1 MPQQSSN
8 DTEIVIR
15 LLAGDRAGF
24 VRLYDQYSGLIYG
37 VALRVLRNAAGA
49 QDIVQEVFLQLWR
62 NPASFDPQR
71 GRLAP
76 WLAVLTRHKA
86 VDALRK
92 RRFEMESSEILL
104 PSSAVT
110 VEPDYTTV
118 EAEKAQRLMKQLPVE
133 QREVL
138 ELAYLDGLTHVE
150 IASRLGQPLGTVK
163 SRIRLGLLFLRKEL
177 TA

>member
-8 DTEIVIR
+8 DTEIVTR

-92 RRFEMESSEILL
+92 RRFEMESSEIPL

-118 EAEKAQRLMKQLPVE
+118 DAEKAQRFMKQLPVE